1 MAELEYKLTNDT
13 LFKMLF
19 VKYPD
24 LLKRLVVKVLGL
36 AVDAITE
43 FVITNPEIPPQNV
56 GEKFCRLDINMT
68 VNGERVNLEVQVKNG
83 GDYPERSLYYWA
95 RMYSSALPSGGN
107 YSTLPRTV
115 QINIVDFSLFYDTKG
130 FHSEFRSLEVTRHT
144 ALTDKMSLH
153 YFELPKLPEIT
164 EIGADDEIALWLS
177 AINAE
182 TEEQLSTIKAKGGI
196 IMEQLV
202 DAYHSVAE
210 SNELREVMRLRE
222 RARLDEASALANAAR
237 KATREI
243 ILNMHKESFSITD
256 IVKATKLTEQ
266 DVKDIL
272 DVL

>member
-24 LLKRLVVKVLGL
+24 LLKRLVAKVLGL
-36 AVDAITE
+36 AVDDITE
-43 FVITNPEIPPQNV
+43 FTITNPEIPPQNV

-68 VNGERVNLEVQVKNG
+68 VNGERVNLEVQVKDR

-95 RMYSSALPSGGN
+95 RMYSSALPAGGN
-107 YSTLPRTV
+107 YSTLPRAV
-115 QINIVDFSLFYDTKG
+115 QINIVEFSLFDDTNG
-130 FHSEFRSLEVTRHT
+130 FHSEYRPLEITRHT

-164 EIGADDEIALWLS
+164 AISADDEIALWLS

-182 TEEQLSTIKAKGGI
+182 TEEQLSTIKAKGGK

-210 SNELREVMRLRE
+210 SNELREIMRLHE
-222 RARLDEASALANAAR
+222 RALLDGASEVAFAER
-237 KATREI
+237 KALRTVAAKMKANGYSIAEI
-243 ILNMHKESFSITD
+243 ADMTGLSVDD
-256 IVKATKLTEQ
+256 IIPL
-266 DVKDIL
+266 
-272 DVL
+272 